1 MRVVD
6 AVAEWFESAGFTHYF
21 GYAGGAIWPFLDALI
36 DHPDLE
42 GVQSKHE
49 SHAVHMAD
57 VYYRT
62 TGRVAPVLVSKGPG
76 LLNCVGA
83 VASAMH
89 DPAALM
95 VFAGAG
101 STHVMGKGGMQELY
115 YNGFEDA
122 VSVFRPVTKGSWM
135 LMRPDTVIDVLNQ
148 AYKTAVS
155 GRPGPVFIQIP
166 FDVQLAPVVGTPEP
180 PSARQVSSRLRADA
194 ASVSRSA
201 DLFRAAERPV
211 IVAGGGCRLSPGSPG
226 LIRQLA
232 ETTQTPVAT
241 TLTAKGV
248 FPESHELSVGTV
260 GRSGTDAAAA
270 TTRNADVVI
279 ALGAR
284 FSDNHTSNWRKKLVY
299 DVPRTKIIQVNVDHQ
314 EIGRNYPVEV
324 GAVADAG
331 SFLEDLI
338 AELGSGPAA
347 SSSGGPGAVAS
358 HGAWLA
364 EVAGW
369 KQAWT
374 GKIQDIITAQTS
386 PIHPGRLVYEVGEA
400 IADAGGRV
408 LVDVGDVIQYAEP
421 YMRVDAPDAW
431 HINSGMAEMGWASSG
446 VLGAVVADPS
456 RPAVVLTGDG
466 AFNMVSGI
474 LASAVEYQLPAVWVV
489 LNNHE
494 LGIERKGSDVAYQRV
509 HPWTRFVRQDT
520 GEPYNPDYSKL
531 AEANGADGVRV
542 EKADEFAPA
551 LARALQSRRPWVID
565 VAIDQTVPTFFT
577 EGIDRAYPAVWDKSY
592 PQYSSLSLPAGQ
604 A

>member
-36 DHPDLE
+36 DHPELE
-42 GVQSKHE
+42 GIQAKHE

-62 TGRVAPVLVSKGPG
+62 TGRVAPVLVTKGPG

-89 DPAALM
+89 DPSALM

-101 STHVMGKGGMQELY
+101 STHLMGKGGMQELY

-155 GRPGPVFIQIP
+155 GRPGPVFIQLP
-166 FDVQLAPVVGTPEP
+166 FDVQLAPVDGVPEAP
-180 PSARQVSSRLRADA
+180 ASRLVSSRPRADA
-194 ASVSRSA
+194 ESVRVSA
-201 DLFRAAERPV
+201 DLLRDAERPV
-211 IVAGGGCRLSPGSPG
+211 IVAGGGCKNSPGSPA

-232 ETTQTPVAT
+232 ESTRTPVAT

-248 FPESHELSVGTV
+248 FPESHELSLGPV

-270 TTRNADVVI
+270 ATRAADVVL

-284 FSDNHTSNWRKKLVY
+284 FSDNHTSNWRAKLIY
-299 DVPRTKIIQVNVDHQ
+299 DVPRTKIIQVNVDYH

-324 GAVADAG
+324 GVVADAATFLDDVIAGIGG
-331 SFLEDLI
+331 SVSAGTRD
-338 AELGSGPAA
+338 S
-347 SSSGGPGAVAS
+347 
-358 HGAWLA
+358 WLA
-364 EVAGW
+364 QVSGW
-369 KQAWT
+369 KRDWSA
-374 GKIQDIITAQTS
+374 KIAPLLVSDS
-386 PIHPGRLVYEVGEA
+386 NPIHPARLVHETGEA
-400 IADAGGRV
+400 LAAADGRV
-408 LVDVGDVIQYAEP
+408 FVDVGDVIQYAEP
-421 YMRVDAPDAW
+421 YMRIDSADAW

-446 VLGAVVADPS
+446 VLGAVAANPK
-456 RPAVVLTGDG
+456 RPAVALTGDG

-474 LASAVEYQLPAVWVV
+474 LATAVEYQLPAIWIV

-509 HPWTRFVRQDT
+509 HPWTQFVRKDT
-520 GEPYNPDYSKL
+520 GEPYNPDYCTL
-531 AEANGADGVRV
+531 AAANGADGIRV

-551 LARALQSRRPWVID
+551 LAQALRSGRPWVID
-565 VAIDQTVPTFFT
+565 VAIDQSVPTFFT

-592 PQYSSLSLPAGQ
+592 PQYSSLTLPAGK